1 MKLFVYHAEHRCEP
15 CRDMHA
21 RVDTALQNFASSTGL
36 DGSAFIEYVD
46 IDAHP
51 ELAPDDLTVVPHL
64 VCKGQNGTYLNSAGR
79 VPTSVIEGLLVASQK
94 HIDYPEAGSVES
106 IEEFSPDA
114 PSGAPVF
121 YRTYSR
127 RNDDGSRESYSQMV
141 DRVITDIVDLG
152 ELSEEDDALV
162 REMAE
167 QQHVLPSGRWLWVG
181 GTSWIRSSKNFS
193 GSYNCTNTTVNSPEA
208 FGLMMELAMMGSGTG
223 AILEKDQIAKLPRV
237 LRKINISGISELG
250 THYKEG
256 RHDNTVFDWTEG
268 SHGKCSTDLLI
279 FVGDSRQGWCDAYQ
293 MLIDLAFSKGRTLN
307 IHIDLSHVR
316 PAGSPLK
323 GFGGTANPIK
333 LLTLFEKVASLL
345 SNAKGRKLTAIECCL
360 LIDEAAA
367 CVVAGNIRRSAGMR
381 QFSSDDSEA
390 ATAKLGLYSQDSEG
404 NWRVDPVKE
413 NLRMANHTRCFHY
426 KPTLQEVT
434 DAVTLQ
440 CQSGEGAIQYVPEAI
455 ARSNHDLLPDRE
467 TKNLFI
473 STYEN
478 EGKEAARDFLSQL
491 SQRHQGDELVHG
503 VSDCDPR
510 ELDHRMMRYGLNPC
524 GDILGDDFP
533 CKLREIHVNT
543 IDPHDH
549 EMQADAFR
557 AGALEVAALLFHQF
571 KDERYSYSREIDP
584 IVGVSFTGLFDFFVK
599 AFGADWLE
607 WMFAGRPRQDGPIHY
622 EALEASYLHSWRQEV
637 EITIR
642 EFCQVRGLRVP
653 NRMTTVQ
660 PAGTKSLLTGAS
672 SGWHP
677 PKAQRFIRRI
687 TFGAYDPVALAA
699 IDAGYSVIPA
709 PSARDEE
716 GNLLN
721 DIHDPRSAE
730 WLVEIPTEVPWA
742 NLPGCDKFDL
752 HELSARAQFGLW
764 MNVQKHYTAHNT
776 SATIELQESEIE
788 DLSGLIYEAIQNDEG
803 YISAALLQRFDARG
817 GAFPRLPFEPISRQD
832 YDILCADVEAR
843 RQLPFRTALQ
853 KHDDKREL
861 APQESACSS
870 PACLANAERAER
882 EGLT

>member
-1 MKLFVYHAEHRCEP
+1 MKLTVYHAEHRCAP

-21 RVDTALQNFASSTGL
+21 RIDTALQNFASASGL
-36 DGSAFIEYVD
+36 DGSSFVEYID
-46 IDAHP
+46 IDVNP
-51 ELAPDDLTVVPHL
+51 ELAPEDLTVVPHL
-64 VCKGQNGTYLNSAGR
+64 VCRGSNGTYLNSAGR
-79 VPTSVIEGLLVASQK
+79 VPVSVVEGLLVTSQK
-94 HIDYPEAGSVES
+94 HADYPEASFS
-106 IEEFSPDA
+106 PSTEEFSSDA

-127 RNDDGSRESYSQMV
+127 RNEDGSRESYAQMV

-152 ELSEEDDALV
+152 ELTEEDDALV
-162 REMAE
+162 RSMAE
-167 QQHVLPSGRWLWVG
+167 QQHALPSGRWLWVG
-181 GTSWIRSSKNFS
+181 GTSWIRSNRNYS

-223 AILEKDQIAKLPRV
+223 AILENDQISKLP
-237 LRKINISGISELG
+237 KIYRTLTI
-250 THYKEG
+250 KEVTPVGGVARGG
-256 RHDNTVFDWTEG
+256 RDETTVGFIENTAYIE
-268 SHGKCSTDLLI
+268 
-279 FVGDSRQGWCDAYQ
+279 VGDSRQGWCDAYQ
-293 MLIDLAFSKGRTLN
+293 ALIDLAMSKGADLELV
-307 IHIDLSHVR
+307 IDLTQIR
-316 PAGSPLK
+316 PAGSKLA

-333 LLTLFEKVASLL
+333 LPTLFKKVASLL
-345 SNAKGRKLTAIECCL
+345 TNAKGRKLTAIECCL

-367 CVVAGNIRRSAGMR
+367 CIVAGNIRRSAGMR

-413 NLRMANHTRCFHY
+413 NLRMANHTRCFHS
-426 KPTLQEVT
+426 KPTLKEVV

-455 ARSNHDLLPDRE
+455 ARSNHDLLPDRDI
-467 TKNLFI
+467 KNLFI
-473 STYEN
+473 ATYEN
-478 EGKEAARDFLSQL
+478 EGKEAARELLCKLSTRL
-491 SQRHQGDELVHG
+491 TGDELVPA
-503 VSDCDPR
+503 VSECDPR

-524 GDILGDDFP
+524 GEILGEDFH
-533 CKLREIHVNT
+533 CNLSEIHLNT
-543 IDPHDH
+543 IDPQDH

-607 WMFAGRPRQDGPIHY
+607 WMFAGRPVEWRRDYAY
-622 EALEASYLHSWRQEV
+622 EEAQYLAFWRQEV
-637 EITIR
+637 EITIQQ
-642 EFCQVRGLRVP
+642 FCQARGLRAP

-687 TFGAYDPVALAA
+687 TFGAYDPVAMAA

-764 MNVQKHYTAHNT
+764 MSVQQHYTAHNT

-788 DLSGLIYEAIQNDEG
+788 ELAGLIYESIQNDDG

-817 GAFPRLPFEPISRQD
+817 GAFPRLPFEPIDRETFERMS
-832 YDILCADVEAR
+832 AEVEAR
-843 RQLPFRTALQ
+843 KQLPFRAALQ
-853 KHDDKREL
+853 KHDDERDL

-870 PACLANAERAER
+870 AACLANAEKAER
-882 EGLT
+882 EGKS

>member
-1 MKLFVYHAEHRCEP
+1 MKLSVYHAEHRCAP

-21 RVDTALQNFASSTGL
+21 RIDTALQNFASSSGL
-36 DGSAFIEYVD
+36 DGSSLVEYID
-46 IDAHP
+46 IDANP
-51 ELAPDDLTVVPHL
+51 ELAPEDLTVVPHL
-64 VCKGQNGTYLNSAGR
+64 VCRGKNGTYLNSAGR
-79 VPTSVIEGLLVASQK
+79 VPTSVIEGLLVTSAK
-94 HIDYPEAGSVES
+94 HNTYPEASFVEPG
-106 IEEFSPDA
+106 EFSADA

-127 RNDDGSRESYSQMV
+127 RNEDGSRESYAQMV

-152 ELSEEDDALV
+152 QLSEEDDALV
-162 REMAE
+162 RTMAE
-167 QQHVLPSGRWLWVG
+167 QQHALPSGRWLWVG
-181 GTSWIRSSKNFS
+181 GTKWITNRKNFS
-193 GSYNCTNTTVNSPEA
+193 GAYNCTNTTVNSPEA

-223 AILEKDQIAKLPRV
+223 AILENDQISKLPKIY
-237 LRKINISGISELG
+237 RKLSIAEVTPVGGLARGGRDDTSV
-250 THYKEG
+250 TFEG
-256 RHDNTVFDWTEG
+256 DRCTIE
-268 SHGKCSTDLLI
+268 
-279 FVGDSRQGWCDAYQ
+279 VGDSRQGWCDAYQ
-293 MLIDLAFSKGRTLN
+293 VLIDLAMSKGHDLELT
-307 IHIDLSHVR
+307 IDLSQIR
-316 PAGSPLK
+316 PAGSKLK

-333 LLTLFEKVASLL
+333 LPTLFEKVAALL

-367 CVVAGNIRRSAGMR
+367 CIVAGNIRRSAGMR
-381 QFSSDDSEA
+381 QFSSDDAEA

-426 KPTLQEVT
+426 KPTLKEVT

-467 TKNLFI
+467 TKNIFI
-473 STYEN
+473 ATYEN
-478 EGKEAARDFLSQL
+478 EGKEAARDFLCKL
-491 SQRHQGDELVHG
+491 SAQHQGDELVHG

-524 GDILGDDFP
+524 GEILGEDFH
-533 CKLREIHVNT
+533 CNLSEVHLNT
-543 IDPHDH
+543 IDPQDH
-549 EMQADAFR
+549 EQQMDAFR

-571 KDERYSYSREIDP
+571 KDERYNYSREIDP

-607 WMFAGRPRQDGPIHY
+607 WMFAGRPAKWERDY
-622 EALEASYLHSWRQEV
+622 AFEEAQYLTFWRTEV
-637 EITIR
+637 EATIH
-642 EFCQVRGLRVP
+642 EFCEARGLKAP

-716 GNLLN
+716 GNLLD

-788 DLSGLIYEAIQNDEG
+788 ELAGLIHEAIVNDEG

-817 GAFPRLPFEPISRQD
+817 GAFPRLPFEPISKRD
-832 YDILCADVEAR
+832 FDLLSADVEAR
-843 RQLPFRTALQ
+843 KTLNFRAALQ
-853 KHDDKREL
+853 KHDDERDL
-861 APQESACSS
+861 TPQESACSS
-870 PACLANAERAER
+870 AACLANAEKAER
-882 EGLT
+882 EGKS